1 MNLSQIVQFKNQID
15 GLKVDPVGFD
25 AVRHFEDILH
35 HVSNNIEL
43 RMEADIKNVERDL
56 NQIQQSVGSFR
67 ESFAGVSKSLQ
78 QLVESQDQHIYD
90 HSMKVYREEFSQDTV
105 AHILDRRL
113 LIDTESET
121 IMRARLKSYAD
132 WRLPGMIIRPRTE
145 DYINDMVALDPLYLV
160 DHDMELLR
168 PSTEQYLPEYQ
179 RRLRRYIIN
188 DYVERPIFR
197 NFPAGQFGVIFAYN
211 YFNYKPLSV
220 IDDYLAEMF
229 QLLRPGGILIFTYNN
244 CDLWHCVSFAEK
256 NYMCYT
262 PGIKIWNLAQ
272 KNGYVVN
279 FEHNGVLDAKWIELK
294 KPGEITSIKGG
305 QSLAK
310 IVVGL

>member
-15 GLKVDPVGFD
+15 NLQVDPVGSE
-25 AVRHFEDILH
+25 AVRHLEDILH
-35 HVSNNIEL
+35 HVSSNIEL

-56 NQIQQSVGSFR
+56 TQIQQSVGSFR
-67 ESFAGVSKSLQ
+67 KSFAGVSKSLQ
-78 QLVESQDQHIYD
+78 QLVESQDQHMYD

-132 WRLPGMIIRPRTE
+132 WRLPGMIIRSSTE

-179 RRLRRYIIN
+179 RRLRMYTIN

-220 IDDYLAEMF
+220 INDYLAEMF
-229 QLLRPGGILIFTYNN
+229 QLLRPGGILMFTYNN

-256 NYMCYT
+256 NFMCYT
-262 PGIKIWNLAQ
+262 PGVKLWNLARE
-272 KNGYVVN
+272 NGYTVN
-279 FEHNGVLDAKWIELK
+279 FEHNGLLDAKWIELK

-310 IVVGL
+310 IVVG

>member
-1 MNLSQIVQFKNQID
+1 
-15 GLKVDPVGFD
+15 
-25 AVRHFEDILH
+25 
-35 HVSNNIEL
+35 
-43 RMEADIKNVERDL
+43 MEADIKNVERDL
-56 NQIQQSVGSFR
+56 TQIQQSVGSFR
-67 ESFAGVSKSLQ
+67 KSFAGVSKSLQ
-78 QLVESQDQHIYD
+78 QLVESQDQHMYD

-132 WRLPGMIIRPRTE
+132 WRLPGMIIRPSTE

-179 RRLRRYIIN
+179 RRLRMYTIN

-220 IDDYLAEMF
+220 INDYLAELF
-229 QLLRPGGILIFTYNN
+229 QLLRPGGILMFTYNN

-256 NYMCYT
+256 NFMCYT
-262 PGIKIWNLAQ
+262 PGVKLWNLARE
-272 KNGYVVN
+272 NGYTVN
-279 FEHNGVLDAKWIELK
+279 FEHNGLLDAKWIELK

-310 IVVGL
+310 IVVG

>member
-15 GLKVDPVGFD
+15 NLQVDPVGSE
-25 AVRHFEDILH
+25 AVRHLEDILH
-35 HVSNNIEL
+35 HVSSNIEL

-56 NQIQQSVGSFR
+56 TQIQQSVGSFR
-67 ESFAGVSKSLQ
+67 KSFAGVSKSLQ
-78 QLVESQDQHIYD
+78 QLVESQDQHMYD

-132 WRLPGMIIRPRTE
+132 WRLPGMIIRSSTE

-179 RRLRRYIIN
+179 RRLRMYTIN
-188 DYVERPIFR
+188 DNVERPIFR
-197 NFPAGQFGVIFAYN
+197 NFPAVQFGVIFAYN

-220 IDDYLAEMF
+220 INDYLAEMF
-229 QLLRPGGILIFTYNN
+229 QLLRPGGILMFTYNN

-256 NYMCYT
+256 NFMCYT
-262 PGIKIWNLAQ
+262 PGVKLWNLARE
-272 KNGYVVN
+272 NGYTVN
-279 FEHNGVLDAKWIELK
+279 FEHNGLLDAKWIELK

-310 IVVGL
+310 IVVG

>member
-15 GLKVDPVGFD
+15 NLRVDPVGSE
-25 AVRHFEDILH
+25 AVRHLEDILH
-35 HVSNNIEL
+35 HVSSNIEL
-43 RMEADIKNVERDL
+43 RMESDIKNVERDL

-78 QLVESQDQHIYD
+78 QLIESQDQHMYD

-113 LIDTESET
+113 LIDTESEI

-160 DHDMELLR
+160 DHDAELLR

-179 RRLRRYIIN
+179 RRLRMYTIN
-188 DYVERPIFR
+188 DYVDRPIFR

-220 IDDYLAEMF
+220 INDYLAELF
-229 QLLRPGGILIFTYNN
+229 QLLRPGGILMFTYNN

-256 NYMCYT
+256 NFMCYT
-262 PGIKIWNLAQ
+262 PGVKLWNLARE
-272 KNGYVVN
+272 NGYVVN
-279 FEHNGVLDAKWIELK
+279 FEHNGLLDAKWIELK

-310 IVVGL
+310 IVVG